1 MWYLTLSLPSPE
13 LRSCMR
19 LGAPE
24 SGAPRMVVGVLAPA
38 QHEDDEYNDHDEDH
52 GPDTDIH
59 RHSFPGSARSR
70 LSCRSG
76 SGAIIDGDFRSS
88 YPHTRP
94 QTIGATPGH
103 GKGLCLRRRVEP
115 RIWDE
120 AVGSRPCP
128 RLLGQKAALMP
139 GVELTTSAYDGHA
152 VSADRI
158 GR

>member
-24 SGAPRMVVGVLAPA
+24 SGAPRTVVGVLAPA

-70 LSCRSG
+70 LSFG
-76 SGAIIDGDFRSS
+76 QVPAPSS
-88 YPHTRP
+88 MVAFDPATRTRGRKPSARP
-94 QTIGATPGH
+94 QAMAKACACG
-103 GKGLCLRRRVEP
+103 
-115 RIWDE
+115 
-120 AVGSRPCP
+120 VG
-128 RLLGQKAALMP
+128 
-139 GVELTTSAYDGHA
+139 
-152 VSADRI
+152 
-158 GR
+158 